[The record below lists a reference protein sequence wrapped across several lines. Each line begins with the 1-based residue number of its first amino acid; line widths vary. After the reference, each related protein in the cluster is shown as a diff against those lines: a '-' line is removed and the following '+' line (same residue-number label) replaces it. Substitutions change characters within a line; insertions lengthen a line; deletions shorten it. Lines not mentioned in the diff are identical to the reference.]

1 MTHCIFI
8 EEGKG
13 VGQFAIID
21 EYFITTKQ
29 LIALDLPLKTW
40 LGSYYSGTAIEQV

>member
-1 MTHCIFI
+1 MQIFI

-29 LIALDLPLKTW
+29 INCIRAQMENVV
-40 LGSYYSGTAIEQV
+40 GI

>member
-1 MTHCIFI
+1 MQIFI

-29 LIALDLPLKTW
+29 ITVLDPDGKRGWISLFLVQLLK
-40 LGSYYSGTAIEQV
+40 QV